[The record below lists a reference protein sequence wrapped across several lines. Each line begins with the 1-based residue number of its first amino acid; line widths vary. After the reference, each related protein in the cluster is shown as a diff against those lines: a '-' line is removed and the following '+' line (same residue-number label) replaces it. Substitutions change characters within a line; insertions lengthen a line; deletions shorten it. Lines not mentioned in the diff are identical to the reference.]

1 MATKSAPAPVNPLG
15 SQILGWLIFVVGLA
29 LIALVVPKIAV
40 SELRDAHF
48 RSPFHVATT
57 LPVIGE
63 VYDPRSVAGTLTNY
77 PPIAKEIA
85 SWHQF
90 LPGVAVPQMLVPGAV
105 PAFTHLLWYSGV
117 ALVVVFLAMLI
128 IPPIVS
134 RRRTSELHGSA
145 GWNNWPTRFSSALRR
160 SQYGVVLAQ
169 HHGKLLVHSGV
180 ENVLVLGPPGEG
192 KTFGNAVPTLRVTW
206 PWSAIVFDPTRE
218 IYVETAAERANFGTV
233 FLFDPA
239 GPKTQRFNPLAGIDA
254 GDIDKIKQVLSPLFD
269 SGSDKV
275 DDAQYFLGRAAV
287 IATAACAFVIENGHP
302 ELTSALAFIRNPQ
315 WKSADEPFK
324 AMKSSG
330 VRYVQEI
337 GAEFA
342 VMADKTRAPL
352 IATFTDIFEVFASE
366 NVEYATSTS
375 DFSARDFERGISSL
389 YLVVREA
396 DAARL
401 APLMRLVLARL
412 LDELMLEKPS
422 VAQRPRILLLI
433 DELPLLKAPFIQPK
447 LGTMR
452 KFGITAALLA
462 QTLSQITRIY
472 GPNQSVDGT
481 CDVKVLYATEDD
493 QTQKLGERLL
503 GTTTQFDRGYD
514 ADGSPAASR
523 EQRRPLM
530 FGHEFAM
537 LRNRVVITK
546 KGERP
551 IKARKIQGY
560 KDRRFARNNA

>member
-1 MATKSAPAPVNPLG
+1 MAAKTAPAPVDRVL
-15 SQILGWLIFVVGLA
+15 SQLLGWLIFAAGLG
-29 LIALVVPKIAV
+29 LIALVAPKV
-40 SELRDAHF
+40 VVHELNAAHF
-48 RSPFHVATT
+48 RAPFQVAQRWP
-57 LPVIGE
+57 LIGD
-63 VYDPRSVAGTLTNY
+63 VYDPRSVASTLLEY
-77 PPIAKEIA
+77 PPISNEIA
-85 SWHQF
+85 SWHQSF
-90 LPGVAVPQMLVPGAV
+90 PGIAAPRILVPGAV
-105 PAFTHLLWYSGV
+105 PAFTHFLWYSGT
-117 ALVVVFLAMLI
+117 ALAVVFLSMVVV
-128 IPPIVS
+128 PPLVT
-134 RRRTSELHGSA
+134 RRRTSALHGSA
-145 GWNNWPTRFSSALRR
+145 GWNRWPTRFSSALRR
-160 SQYGVVLAQ
+160 SRYGIVLAQ
-169 HHGKLLVHSGV
+169 HHGQLLIHSGV

-218 IYVETAAERANFGTV
+218 IYVETAAERAAFGTV

-239 GPKTQRFNPLAGIDA
+239 GPKTHRFNPLAGIGA

-269 SGSDKV
+269 TGSDKLG
-275 DDAQYFLGRAAV
+275 DAQYFLGRAAV
-287 IATAACAFVIENGHP
+287 IATAACAFVMENGHP

-315 WKSADEPFK
+315 WKSADEPFE
-324 AMKSSG
+324 AMKSSSI
-330 VRYVQEI
+330 RYVQEI

-342 VMADKTRAPL
+342 AMADKTRAPL

-366 NVEYATSTS
+366 NVEYATSAS
-375 DFSARDFERGISSL
+375 DFSARDFERGIASL

-401 APLMRLVLARL
+401 APLMRLVLARV
-412 LDELMLEKPS
+412 LDELMLEKPAT
-422 VAQRPRILLLI
+422 VQRPRILLLI
-433 DELPLLKAPFIQPK
+433 DELPLLKAPFIQAK

-481 CDVKVLYATEDD
+481 CDVKVLYATEDE

-514 ADGSPAASR
+514 ADGSPANSR

-537 LRNRVVITK
+537 LRDRVVVTK

-551 IKARKIQGY
+551 IKARKIRY
-560 KDRRFARNNA
+560 DDRRFVRTP